1 MFYNT
6 LQTERLTLKNISKE
20 DRDFVYKQ
28 FSDDV
33 INRYLF
39 DAEPLTNLE
48 GADEIIDF
56 YVQPE
61 PRMQH
66 RWILVHKTDGVKIGT
81 CGFHN
86 WNQMAS
92 SVEIGYDLQEAYWGK
107 GYMKE
112 AMKEI
117 IAFAQTQMQVREIQA
132 CISVE
137 NEKSIK
143 LVEQLGF
150 EVSGSKYEV
159 FRDQDYLHHIYT
171 LRL

>member
-1 MFYNT
+1 
-6 LQTERLTLKNISKE
+6 
-20 DRDFVYKQ
+20 
-28 FSDDV
+28 
-33 INRYLF
+33 
-39 DAEPLTNLE
+39 
-48 GADEIIDF
+48 
-56 YVQPE
+56 
-61 PRMQH
+61 
-66 RWILVHKTDGVKIGT
+66 
-81 CGFHN
+81 
-86 WNQMAS
+86 MAS